1 MCVARDIVMIA
12 AGDVVN
18 VMPRWVFHARNAE
31 NVVLNIAK
39 MTVEFFANHVVT
51 VVRSVKARDVT
62 HAENGVFIIAR
73 TIVVTASHVVTAAM
87 IVGISPP
94 IKRLYVR
101 KASCASRI
109 VLLTYFMSSPKA
121 AKDLLTTATK
131 NYFVRG

>member
-1 MCVARDIVMIA
+1 
-12 AGDVVN
+12 
-18 VMPRWVFHARNAE
+18 
-31 NVVLNIAK
+31 
-39 MTVEFFANHVVT
+39 MTVEYFANHVVT

-73 TIVVTASHVVTAAM
+73 TIVVSTASHVVTAAM

-94 IKRLYVR
+94 SKRLYVR
-101 KASCASRI
+101 KASCTSRI
-109 VLLTYFMSSPKA
+109 VLLAYFMSSPKA